1 MAERRKPQPGRRGRQ
16 VASAPPVDLRA
27 DPSFS
32 AKLVDAIQQAVI
44 VTDAAR
50 RIIFWNRF
58 AEDLYGWSADEAM
71 GKDIGLIT
79 PAPPEERDAALQS
92 VEQAGSWA
100 GEFVVRR
107 KDGGVF
113 TAFVT
118 TSLIKDEHDRPAGMV
133 GISTDVSAQRE
144 RDLHY
149 AALIRSMSEG
159 FALCEAIWDE
169 AGALADYRI
178 IEINPALQAMLGIG
192 PEVTGT
198 RLSDSGSKDARWL
211 AVCQRAMATGE
222 PVGFDFHN
230 QATGR
235 WHEIRVNRVASDRM
249 AQFFFDI
256 TERKRAEARQAT
268 LFDELNHR
276 VKNNLAIVSGLLTLQ
291 AQGAEPHVR
300 QHLMKAVDRVQSISE
315 VHGSLHKGDRTEDLD
330 FGPYLEQLC
339 RRLAVSLGE
348 DGRITIAVAAQSA
361 AISIDHAVPLGMAV
375 NELVTNAAKYAYP
388 PPQKGSIRVCFA
400 RDGDELLLTVR
411 DTGKGLAQGAEKRAK
426 GLGMKL
432 VRSLVA
438 QVGGELE
445 AETGPGAAFTI
456 RLPAP

>member
-1 MAERRKPQPGRRGRQ
+1 
-16 VASAPPVDLRA
+16 
-27 DPSFS
+27 
-32 AKLVDAIQQAVI
+32 
-44 VTDAAR
+44 
-50 RIIFWNRF
+50 
-58 AEDLYGWSADEAM
+58 
-71 GKDIGLIT
+71 
-79 PAPPEERDAALQS
+79 
-92 VEQAGSWA
+92 
-100 GEFVVRR
+100 
-107 KDGGVF
+107 
-113 TAFVT
+113 
-118 TSLIKDEHDRPAGMV
+118 
-133 GISTDVSAQRE
+133 
-144 RDLHY
+144 
-149 AALIRSMSEG
+149 MSEG

-178 IEINPALQAMLGIG
+178 IEINPALQAMLGVG

-339 RRLAVSLGE
+339 QRLAVSLGE
-348 DGRITIAVAAQSA
+348 DGRISIAVAAQSA

-388 PPQKGSIRVCFA
+388 PPKKGLISVFFA

-411 DTGKGLAQGAEKRAK
+411 DTGKGLPQGAEKRAK

>member
-1 MAERRKPQPGRRGRQ
+1 MAERRKVQAGRLGRKN
-16 VASAPPVDLRA
+16 AGSAPIDPRA
-27 DPSFS
+27 DPNFS
-32 AKLVDAIQQAVI
+32 ARLVEAIQQAVI

-50 RIIFWNRF
+50 RIVYWNRF
-58 AEDLYGWSADEAM
+58 AEALYGWSADEAV

-79 PAPPEERDAALQS
+79 PAPPEERDEALQS
-92 VEQAGSWA
+92 VERAGSWA
-100 GEFVVRR
+100 GEFTVRR

-118 TSLIKDEHDRPAGMV
+118 TSLIKDEQDRIAGMV

-159 FALCEAIWDE
+159 FALCEAIWDDD
-169 AGALADYRI
+169 GALADYKI
-178 IEINPALQAMLGIG
+178 IEINPALQAMLGVG

-198 RLSDSGSKDARWL
+198 RLSDSGSTDARWL
-211 AVCQRAMATGE
+211 AVCQRALATGE

-235 WHEIRVNRVASDRM
+235 WHEIRVNRVASDCM

-256 TERKRAEARQAT
+256 TDRKRAEARQET
-268 LFDELNHR
+268 LFNELNHR

-291 AQGAEPHVR
+291 AQGAEPEVR

-339 RRLAVSLGE
+339 QRLAVSLCE
-348 DGRITIAVAAQSA
+348 DGRISIDVTAQSA

-375 NELVTNAAKYAYP
+375 NELVTNAAKYAYRP
-388 PPQKGSIRVCFA
+388 PEKGSISVSFA
-400 RDGDELLLTVR
+400 RVGDELLLSVR
-411 DTGKGLAQGAEKRAK
+411 DSGKGLSQGDEKRAK

-432 VRSLVA
+432 VRSVVA
-438 QVGGELE
+438 QVGGEI
-445 AETGPGAAFTI
+445 ETEVGPGATFTI